1 MKMEPKICTISAQEF
16 PESTGASSSSLHS
29 VFLNWGH
36 LKTRKGNSMSR
47 QIAAIVVIFICA
59 AVAWSILGT
68 TIFTRTYSFDEALKG
83 RVASIWGA
91 PHVQKPPTATTTKE
105 VARKVE
111 AIENGKTVIRTEK
124 DYVIKPLTLEGSH
137 LTVGLDLEHRQKGL
151 LWYSTYKVAFTG
163 NYLLKNS
170 TDEETADVLMM
181 LPTTQASYDEVVFT
195 VDGEAVPFVNEK
207 SSLRGTVRIAR
218 GHTAVLVVR
227 YRSQGLDS
235 WRYHFGDDVA
245 QVKNFQLKMTTNFK
259 DIDFPDNTLSPAHKK
274 ETKTGWELTWESK
287 NLLSGFQIGMTLPE
301 KLQPGPLAGRI
312 SYFAPVSL
320 LFFFFLM
327 FIITT
332 LRKIELHPMNYFFL
346 ACAFFS
352 FHLLLAYLVDHIS
365 IHAAF
370 IVCSV
375 VSLGLV
381 ISYLRLV
388 VGMRFAAVEAG
399 LTQLIYLVLFSYAFF
414 FKGFSG
420 LAVTIGS
427 IITLFVVMQITGRIR
442 WSEKFATRSPV
453 RAQES

>member
-1 MKMEPKICTISAQEF
+1 MA
-16 PESTGASSSSLHS
+16 
-29 VFLNWGH
+29 
-36 LKTRKGNSMSR
+36 RR
-47 QIAAIVVIFICA
+47 IAAIAIIFICTT
-59 AVAWSILGT
+59 VAWSVLGT
-68 TIFTRTYSFDEALKG
+68 TIFSRTYSFDDIMRG

-91 PHVQKPPTATTTKE
+91 PHMQKSPMATTIKE
-105 VARKVE
+105 VTKKVE
-111 AIENGKTVIRTEK
+111 TNENNKTVVRVVKEK
-124 DYVIKPLTLEGSH
+124 VATPISLEGSR
-137 LTVGLDLEHRQKGL
+137 VKVALDLEHRQKGL
-151 LWYSTYKVAFTG
+151 LWYSTYKVDLAGEYTF
-163 NYLLKNS
+163 KNTS
-170 TDEETADVLMM
+170 DEELVTFTLHFPTA
-181 LPTTQASYDEVVFT
+181 QAIYDDLLFT
-195 VDGEAVPFVNEK
+195 VDGQPVTLMTEK
-207 SSLRGTVRIAR
+207 SSLRGSAKVAPGKEAI
-218 GHTAVLVVR
+218 LSIK
-227 YRSQGLDS
+227 YRSQGLES

-259 DIDFPDNTLSPAHKK
+259 DIDFPDNTLAPAHKQ
-274 ETKTGWELTWESK
+274 ETKNGWELTWESK
-287 NLLSGFQIGMTLPE
+287 NLLSGFQIGMSLPE

-327 FIITT
+327 FVITT

-370 IVCSV
+370 VICSV

-399 LTQLIYLVLFSYAFF
+399 LAQLIYLVLFSYAFF

-420 LAVTIGS
+420 LAITIGS
-427 IITLFVVMQITGRIR
+427 IITLFLVMQITGRIR
-442 WSEKFATRSPV
+442 WAEKFATRAPI